1 MELSF
6 FYFGHLIIQLTY
18 ILFRMNKKELHSA
31 APKKSF
37 FYSES
42 SDGIIIGY
50 LRHLFRINSLDLRN
64 FFAS

>member
-1 MELSF
+1 
-6 FYFGHLIIQLTY
+6 
-18 ILFRMNKKELHSA
+18 MNKKELLSA
-31 APKKSF
+31 APKKSL

-50 LRHLFRINSLDLRN
+50 LRHLFRIDSLDLRN